1 MFLLYALNHN
11 HAHGHALRYA
21 AEGSDGPKLDANMD
35 ELPEIEEGLKE
46 LAESAQIGSSRSGP
60 YWSKIRAKILSCSST
75 QDVEAALK
83 EWSRNGAAWVSPNGT
98 CQLCGHHPI
107 SFHFPIKNRVTGANL
122 VVGSEC
128 IYNYLE
134 IPGFGSMEELRRRL
148 NGERNRLKKK
158 EMGEISEG
166 ALALFQ
172 EATELEAQLR
182 QRFSQLAGGE
192 PDFNYQEYRRNLTD
206 VYRVIQGVN
215 PKAAILAEI
224 SQTQQNCY
232 GFTRAFNN
240 LSKRS
245 KLLKEPGLLAM
256 VSAAMRVR
264 DDALK
269 LNFLKQLQAA
279 ANDMLKSGY
288 PTDFIKRCWETVKD
302 EKSALLERIDRS
314 VDEQTGLLRQY
325 DPVLDQ
331 LKPYEFLHFS
341 LSVGIN
347 MARKLVMKQADE
359 AKALVMQD
367 DFIEVIQK
375 RDNPISNLIG
385 ASQQNPLT
393 CFSEDMIVQAF
404 ALASVPHQMDWVMYR
419 IVQAV
424 QQKYG
429 FGRLTDTAGVKV
441 ACFRALDDGIINF
454 WERGVTH
461 QIIELI
467 ESGNAK
473 FAEILQ
479 QEVDDIKVLKKLEL
493 WEFLSERWDF
503 DVQKAFKVFAQ
514 DGGFEEGFAKG
525 LVANWERWP
534 KLSTKQ
540 MAIVQRKLA
549 KREKELPDNMWEVLK
564 GKLTQ
569 PAPVG

>member
-11 HAHGHALRYA
+11 HSHSHALRYA
-21 AEGSDGPKLDANMD
+21 AEEPKLDANMD

-75 QDVEAALK
+75 QDVDAALK
-83 EWSRNGAAWVSPNGT
+83 EWSRNGSAWVSRGGT

-166 ALALFQ
+166 DLAIFQ

-192 PDFNYQEYRRNLTD
+192 PDFNYQEYRRTLTD

-215 PKAAILAEI
+215 SKAAILAEI

-232 GFTRAFNN
+232 GFSRVYNN

-279 ANDMLKSGY
+279 ANEMLKSGY
-288 PTDFIKRCWETVKD
+288 PSDFIKRCWETVND
-302 EKSALLERIDRS
+302 EKSTILEKIDKS
-314 VDEQTGLLRQY
+314 VDAQRGRMKEY
-325 DPVLDQ
+325 DRYLDK

-341 LSVGIN
+341 L
-347 MARKLVMKQADE
+347 MAGLIQAREQVEKEARAAKEFVMR
-359 AKALVMQD
+359 D
-367 DFIEVIQK
+367 DFIDAIMV
-375 RDNPISNLIG
+375 RDNPLSLVLGSSNMDPMMRFDD
-385 ASQQNPLT
+385 Q
-393 CFSEDMIVQAF
+393 MIA
-404 ALASVPHQMDWVMYR
+404 
-419 IVQAV
+419 QAV
-424 QQKYG
+424 ALT
-429 FGRLTDTAGVKV
+429 RLTDILNYGEASNLVRWITFKYGIKNLRDGAGLKI
-441 ACFRALDDGIINF
+441 ACFRALDDSLVDF
-454 WERGVTH
+454 ADKSVMTALW
-461 QIIELI
+461 QLA
-467 ESGNAK
+467 ESGNPK
-473 FAEILQ
+473 FMEILQ
-479 QEVDDIKVLKKLEL
+479 QEVDDIKALKKLDL

-503 DVQKAFKVFAQ
+503 DVQKAFKVFAK
-514 DGGFEEGFAKG
+514 DGGFEENFCNSIVKY
-525 LVANWERWP
+525 WERWP
-534 KLSTKQ
+534 KLTPKQ
-540 MAIVQRKLA
+540 MAIVQKKLA
-549 KREKELPDNMWEVLK
+549 KREKELPDNMWEALK
-564 GKLTQ
+564 SKLTQ

>member
-11 HAHGHALRYA
+11 HPHSHALRYA
-21 AEGSDGPKLDANMD
+21 AEEPKLDANMD

-46 LAESAQIGSSRSGP
+46 LEQSAQIGSSRSGP
-60 YWSKIRAKILSCSST
+60 YWTKIRAKILSCSST
-75 QDVEAALK
+75 QDVEEALK
-83 EWSRNGAAWVSPNGT
+83 EWSRNGSAWVSRGGT

-148 NGERNRLKKK
+148 NGERARLKKK

-166 ALALFQ
+166 DLAIFQ

-192 PDFNYQEYRRNLTD
+192 PDFNYQEYRRTLSE
-206 VYRVIQGVN
+206 VYWVIQGVN
-215 PKAAILAEI
+215 PKATILGEVK
-224 SQTQQNCY
+224 QTQDNCY
-232 GFTRAFNN
+232 GFSRVYNN
-240 LSKRS
+240 LSKRI
-245 KLLKEPGLLAM
+245 KGLKEPGLIAM

-279 ANDMLKSGY
+279 ANDMLKFGY
-288 PTDFIKRCWETVKD
+288 PADFIKRCWETVKD
-302 EKSALLERIDRS
+302 EKAALLERIDRS
-314 VDEQTGLLRQY
+314 VDEQVGLLRQY
-325 DPVLDQ
+325 DPALDQ

-341 LSVGIN
+341 LSAGIN
-347 MARKLVMKQADE
+347 IARKLAMKQADE

-375 RDNPISNLIG
+375 KDNPISVVIG
-385 ASQQNPLT
+385 ASRLNPMT
-393 CFSEDMIVQAF
+393 RFSTEQMVEQ
-404 ALASVPHQMDWVMYR
+404 ALALANVPNQMAWVMGS
-419 IVQAV
+419 ITQAV
-424 QQKYG
+424 QRKYG
-429 FGRLTDTAGVKV
+429 LARVNDAAGVKV
-441 ACFRALDDGIINF
+441 SCFRALDDGIVNF
-454 WERGVTH
+454 WERGVPNRMV
-461 QIIELI
+461 ELI
-467 ESGNAK
+467 ESGNPK
-473 FAEILQ
+473 FMEILQ
-479 QEVDDIKVLKKLEL
+479 QEVDDIKALKKLDL

-503 DVQKAFKVFAQ
+503 DVQKAFKVFAK
-514 DGGFEEGFAKG
+514 DGGFEENFCNSIVKY
-525 LVANWERWP
+525 WERWP
-534 KLSTKQ
+534 KLTPKQ
-540 MAIVQRKLA
+540 MAIVQKKLA
-549 KREKELPDNMWEVLK
+549 KREKELPDNMWEALK
-564 GKLTQ
+564 SKLMQ